1 MKSTS
6 VRCLDE
12 VNPGPAATAGPA
24 ARTTSARRLGPTP
37 PATRPR
43 RAYASWS
50 SQTLNRQTMACWAS
64 KFLHD
69 CLAICQASTVD
80 FIIRRC
86 QGSRNIYHGFLWK
99 SGVAASLPAGM
110 EFVPEFHIHCYS
122 CVPTHHGWCARL
134 CSRLYRPADDR
145 ASVFYSPP
153 ELSYRNVSIRMY
165 PYTRHRCCHL
175 FPFGI

>member
-1 MKSTS
+1 MHG
-6 VRCLDE
+6 R
-12 VNPGPAATAGPA
+12 TADGHV
-24 ARTTSARRLGPTP
+24 TCQ
-37 PATRPR
+37 
-43 RAYASWS
+43 ASGS
-50 SQTLNRQTMACWAS
+50 
-64 KFLHD
+64 LHD

-145 ASVFYSPP
+145 ASVFYSRVCQSPGVCEPLFGHAVTIAPP
-153 ELSYRNVSIRMY
+153 HDA
-165 PYTRHRCCHL
+165 HRRL
-175 FPFGI
+175 PKLLPTLAGLAWPFLPTPRAPSDHG

>member
-1 MKSTS
+1 MHG
-6 VRCLDE
+6 R
-12 VNPGPAATAGPA
+12 TADGHV
-24 ARTTSARRLGPTP
+24 TCQ
-37 PATRPR
+37 
-43 RAYASWS
+43 ASGS
-50 SQTLNRQTMACWAS
+50 
-64 KFLHD
+64 LHD

-122 CVPTHHGWCARL
+122 CVPTYHGWCARL

-145 ASVFYSPP
+145 ASVFYFVTALSPP
-153 ELSYRNVSIRMY
+153 PPANPPRLALTLALAFAQVAAGWREAHPECVQQILNCVRTSLNSVLYAKYATQAHSRAKS
-165 PYTRHRCCHL
+165 T
-175 FPFGI
+175 GTS

>member
-1 MKSTS
+1 MD
-6 VRCLDE
+6 C
-12 VNPGPAATAGPA
+12 NPHRAHPSSFLITFLTHPIAYDVHD
-24 ARTTSARRLGPTP
+24 RTVDGHVTCQ
-37 PATRPR
+37 
-43 RAYASWS
+43 ASES
-50 SQTLNRQTMACWAS
+50 
-64 KFLHD
+64 LHD

-153 ELSYRNVSIRMY
+153 ELSYRIVSIRMY
-165 PYTRHRCCHL
+165 PYTRHL
-175 FPFGI
+175 SINVFQQSPQIA

>member
-1 MKSTS
+1 MALNHTQSHTLKGHARRRPLAAAGLSRRGGRS
-6 VRCLDE
+6 PAGVRRS
-12 VNPGPAATAGPA
+12 PGPIGP
-24 ARTTSARRLGPTP
+24 RARRISYSVV
-37 PATRPR
+37 R
-43 RAYASWS
+43 
-50 SQTLNRQTMACWAS
+50 
-64 KFLHD
+64 
-69 CLAICQASTVD
+69 ASTVD

-153 ELSYRNVSIRMY
+153 ELSYRIVSIRMY

-175 FPFGI
+175 FPFRI